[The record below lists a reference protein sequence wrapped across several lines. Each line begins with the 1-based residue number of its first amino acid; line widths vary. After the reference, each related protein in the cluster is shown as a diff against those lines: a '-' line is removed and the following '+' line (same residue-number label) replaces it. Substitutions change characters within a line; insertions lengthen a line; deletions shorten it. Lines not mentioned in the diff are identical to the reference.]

1 MHVLSRDKSGARAEG
16 KAKRWK
22 LEQTGGIDTKRVVN
36 GAPGSP
42 RTVCHAVI
50 TGNAAR
56 RARPKA
62 GEGGEAVKKRK
73 RENSTTR
80 PTLKTPQGVR
90 SKVRAWDEA
99 SEFSWQNVRKS
110 KV

>member
-1 MHVLSRDKSGARAEG
+1 MHVLSRDKCSARAEG

-73 RENSTTR
+73 RENNMTT
-80 PTLKTPQGVR
+80 PKTPLGVR

-99 SEFSWQNVRKS
+99 SKYTRQNVRKS